1 MEQLSKRSKAKRIL
15 ACAVALIVLT
25 VTIPIAS
32 PAKEVKAASIS
43 DLQSQLNQ
51 LQKDK
56 SSLTSQLDALGNSIS
71 DEEEKLEGYKEVMA
85 NIKEQL
91 DLYQQQIDAV
101 NLQIDEKNAA
111 IEEKNQEIEK
121 TNAEI
126 SEKEKTLEETDELF
140 KERLAANYVNSS
152 SSSTLSLLF
161 GAQSFSD
168 FLTRV
173 EVIKNIAEKDSDLMD
188 ELTKQKAELQ
198 SLKDDLETTKEEIE
212 DEKAEIEKKKAD
224 IVTLQANV
232 EARSDEYD
240 SLISQSKT
248 LISNLNAQQSSV
260 EDNIAALEAENDYI
274 QQQIE
279 QAQQA
284 QQTPPASD
292 SGSSGSSGS
301 GSSSGSSDSGSGGGA
316 SSAGYIWPVPNY
328 SYVSCEF
335 GSGGNLWGGNN
346 HNGMDIAAPG
356 GNSIL
361 ACKGGTV
368 IIAKDGNAAVQD
380 GGYRWANGGYGNY
393 VVIDHGNGIQ
403 TLYAHM
409 RQGSVNVSAGQ
420 TVSQGQ
426 LIGLV
431 GTTGNST
438 GNHCH
443 LEVRKNGVRVNPRGY
458 VTEP

>member
-1 MEQLSKRSKAKRIL
+1 MEQLCRQSWAKKVL
-15 ACAVALIVLT
+15 ACVIALIVLT

-32 PAKEVKAASIS
+32 PVKVKAASVS
-43 DLQSQLNQ
+43 DLQNQLNQ

-56 SSLTSQLDALGNSIS
+56 SSLTSQLDKLGDSIS

-111 IEEKNQEIEK
+111 IEEKNKEIEK
-121 TNAEI
+121 TNTEI

-188 ELTKQKAELQ
+188 ELTRQKAELQ
-198 SLKDDLETTKEEIE
+198 SLKDDLEATKKEIE
-212 DEKAEIEKKKAD
+212 NEKAEIEKKKAD
-224 IVTLQANV
+224 IVTLKANV
-232 EARSDEYD
+232 QTKSDEYNGLISESK
-240 SLISQSKT
+240 SLISS
-248 LISNLNAQQSSV
+248 LNAKQGSLQ
-260 EDNIAALEAENDYI
+260 ENIAALDQENAYI

-279 QAQQA
+279 QAQQ
-284 QQTPPASD
+284 QQQKPTNPD
-292 SGSSGSSGS
+292 GGSSGNGGDNGSSGGGNSGS
-301 GSSSGSSDSGSGGGA
+301 GGNGGGGA

-328 SYVSCEF
+328 SYVSTEF
-335 GSGGNLWGGNN
+335 GASGNLWGGNN

-356 GNSIL
+356 GSSIY
-361 ACKGGTV
+361 ACRGGTV
-368 IIAKDGNAAVQD
+368 VIAKDGCAVGD
-380 GGYRWANGGYGNY
+380 RWANGGYGNY
-393 VVIDHGNGIQ
+393 VVIDHGDGYQ

-409 RQGSVNVSAGQ
+409 RQGSVNVRAGQ

-443 LEVRKNGVRVNPRGY
+443 LEVRKNGVRVNPRNY
-458 VTEP
+458 VTEPR